1 MGYNGDLFWDK
12 GYVLYI
18 YILYIYVCIYIY
30 IRSDQLHLD
39 LDQRTRGFDQE
50 AGSLTNSDQ

>member
-1 MGYNGDLFWDK
+1 MEICSGIRDMY
-12 GYVLYI
+12 YI
-18 YILYIYVCIYIY
+18 YIIYICMYIY